1 MQYIMLLLY
10 KQRYYGQSLGSIFDL
25 LSSQAEEENITRY
38 LLEIFW
44 EIVNGIG
51 EILKVDCMEL
61 FEEIIRDNQKA
72 EEIMRIFLP
81 VFEKKLIA

>member
-1 MQYIMLLLY
+1 MEGLY
-10 KQRYYGQSLGSIFDL
+10 NQRPCIFDL
-25 LSSQAEEENITRY
+25 LSSQVGEENITRY

-61 FEEIIRDNQKA
+61 FEEMIRGNQRA
-72 EEIMRIFLP
+72 EEIIKLFSP
-81 VFEKKLIA
+81 VFENKKAA